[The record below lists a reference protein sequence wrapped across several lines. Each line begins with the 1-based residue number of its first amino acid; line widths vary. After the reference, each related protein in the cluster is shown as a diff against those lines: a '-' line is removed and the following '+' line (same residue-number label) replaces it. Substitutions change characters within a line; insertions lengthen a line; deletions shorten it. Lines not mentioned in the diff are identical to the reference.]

1 MKKLL
6 WLYLLVGYAC
16 VGKAQM
22 VQILDDKSGQPLE
35 DVIVRSNTPPAFALT
50 DSKGMVDI
58 SPFVGIGNIEV
69 RLVGYT
75 SVSISYNQLKK
86 EGTFRLMP
94 ASVALEQVIVSSY
107 TPDVQKNTSLQIVSI
122 PAKEIR
128 QMGAFNL
135 TDALVKILG
144 VDQLTTGIGIS
155 KPVIRGLYGHR
166 ILILFS
172 GLRFDNQQWQDEH
185 GLGLSN
191 IGVERAEVI
200 KGPLS
205 MLYGT
210 SANGGV
216 INIIEEQR
224 PTVGYSETD
233 LGFELHSNT
242 GGGMLTV
249 GHKVNKGDHWYRLRA
264 GIENHADYSDGNNT
278 RVLNSRFNGYY
289 FKGSYGFSKKRWRS
303 ENHYNFSYNNYGFI
317 FSDISHFFEPDARWT
332 RTMNGP
338 HHIVMLNILSSVN
351 TIRLRNSL
359 LKLNVGVQSNYRAED
374 EGGDELSLIM
384 HLLSGQYSLK
394 WEKQLS
400 RNLDL
405 VLANNTTYEDNVNY
419 GKRVIV
425 PDARMAESNL
435 SAYLKHRLGRT
446 IVEYGLGGGF
456 RYINALPTKGVNSE
470 EKEMRP
476 FEQTRTFTNGMLGLT
491 YNPTQKWNLKANLA
505 TGVRAP
511 NLAELSSNGLHEG
524 IYTYEIGNPEM
535 ANEQNLNSELGID
548 FSGEVFQFGISAFYN
563 QFHNYIYL
571 QPTDE
576 EWFGF
581 PVYRFLQ
588 HDAAI
593 YGGEANIGLTP
604 PVVEGL
610 KLSVGFSGL
619 VGVLSNGTYLP
630 FMPAQKLKPEIRY
643 ETKMAKKGGS
653 FYMFANS
660 SIVNAQQLEN
670 PEETETPGYTLVNA
684 GLGCEILGS
693 KLVYNLSLTANNLLN
708 EAYYNHLSRL
718 KPYGLLNIGRDI
730 SISLKINY
738 LRKIQK

>member
-1 MKKLL
+1 MNKFL
-6 WLYLLVGYAC
+6 WLCLLVGS
-16 VGKAQM
+16 VFMGHAQT
-22 VQILDDKSGQPLE
+22 VYFLDDKSGQPLE
-35 DVIVRSNTPPAFALT
+35 DVIVQSDSLHAFALA
-50 DSKGMVDI
+50 DSKGAVDI
-58 SPFVGIGNIEV
+58 SPFKGAINIEV
-69 RLVGYT
+69 HLVGYEPLNT
-75 SVSISYNQLKK
+75 SYKQLD
-86 EGTFRLMP
+86 EERTIRLMS
-94 ASVALEQVIVSSY
+94 ARVALDQVIVSSY
-107 TPDVQKNTSLQIVSI
+107 TPDVQKNTSLQIVSL

-128 QMGAFNL
+128 QLGSFNL
-135 TDALVKILG
+135 TDALVKIPG
-144 VDQLTTGIGIS
+144 VDQLSTGIGIS

-191 IGVERAEVI
+191 IGVDRVEVI

-216 INIIEEQR
+216 INIIEEAK
-224 PTVGYSETD
+224 PALGNSETD
-233 LGFELHSNT
+233 FGFELHSNT
-242 GGGMLTV
+242 GGGMLNI
-249 GHKVNKGDHWYRLRA
+249 GHNVNYGNRWYRLRV
-264 GIENHADYSDGNNT
+264 GMENHADYSDGNND

-317 FSDISHFFEPDARWT
+317 FSDISHFFEPDYRWT
-332 RTMNGP
+332 RAMNGP
-338 HHIVMLNILSSVN
+338 HHIVMLNIMSSVN
-351 TIRLRNSL
+351 TIRLQNSL
-359 LKLNVGVQSNYRAED
+359 LKLNVGIQSNYRAED

-400 RNLDL
+400 KNLDL
-405 VLANNTTYEDNVNY
+405 VIANNTTLEDNTNY

-425 PDARMAESNL
+425 PDAHMAESNL
-435 SAYLKHRLGRT
+435 SAYLKQRRGRT
-446 IVEYGLGGGF
+446 LFEYGLGGGF
-456 RYINALPTKGVNSE
+456 RYINALPTKTVNSE
-470 EKEMRP
+470 EKEINP
-476 FEQTRTFTNGMLGLT
+476 FEQTRTFANGMLGLT
-491 YNPTQKWNLKANLA
+491 HNPTQKWNLKANLA

-535 ANEQNLNSELGID
+535 ANEQNLNSELGMD
-548 FSGEVFQFGISAFYN
+548 FSGKVFQFGVSAFYN
-563 QFHNYIYL
+563 LFHNYIYL

-581 PVYRFLQ
+581 PVYRFTQ
-588 HDAAI
+588 HDARI

-604 PVVEGL
+604 PAVKGL
-610 KLSVGFSGL
+610 QLSLGFSGL

-643 ETKMAKKGGS
+643 ETRNAKKERS
-653 FYMFANS
+653 FYVFANS
-660 SIVNAQQLEN
+660 SIVNAQKLEN
-670 PEETETPGYTLVNA
+670 PEETETPGYTVVNA
-684 GLGCEILGS
+684 GAGFEIPG
-693 KLVYNLSLTANNLLN
+693 KRLVYNLSLTANNLLN
-708 EAYYNHLSRL
+708 EAYYDHLSRL

-730 SISLKINY
+730 SINLKINY
-738 LRKIQK
+738 LTKIQK